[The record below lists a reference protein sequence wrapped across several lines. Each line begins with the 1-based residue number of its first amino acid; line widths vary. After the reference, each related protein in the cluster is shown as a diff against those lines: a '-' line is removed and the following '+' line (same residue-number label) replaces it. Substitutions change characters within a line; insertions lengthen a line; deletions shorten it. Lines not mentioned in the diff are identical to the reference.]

1 MQESDSLFEGQSEGS
16 QQNNNADK
24 DNVISRNPVLLIHF
38 PEEGFWQGIASSHAI
53 EQTRCADLCP
63 HTRSEIGHQE
73 SQADDAK
80 QLRPGSRCGEDIRLI
95 LIWKQLR
102 SAPHHLRYL

>member
-73 SQADDAK
+73 SQADDA
-80 QLRPGSRCGEDIRLI
+80 QQSRPGSPSAHYIRSL
-95 LIWKQLR
+95 LTSQQYQTP
-102 SAPHHLRYL
+102 PHQ